1 MKVVAGTASFSVSGR
16 DPNNGRG
23 SQMSRSGGDRGT
35 GEGLT
40 PVMTVMMPL
49 MMVARMR
56 RRPKCDGNRAVARDP
71 SLADAAK

>member
-1 MKVVAGTASFSVSGR
+1 MVVVAGQARFSVSGR
-16 DPNNGRG
+16 DPNNGRA

-35 GEGLT
+35 GEGLA

-56 RRPKCDGNRAVARDP
+56 RRPRCNGGRAASRDGEPGRRC
-71 SLADAAK
+71 